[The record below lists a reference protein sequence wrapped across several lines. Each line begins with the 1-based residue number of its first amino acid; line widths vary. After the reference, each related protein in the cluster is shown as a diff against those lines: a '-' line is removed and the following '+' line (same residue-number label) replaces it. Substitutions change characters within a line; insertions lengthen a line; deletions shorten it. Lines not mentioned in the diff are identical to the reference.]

1 MIFLDYIPTMPKNIL
16 RLINLGLNYSNDSIK
31 GYRKI
36 DSLIMAGE
44 NLRAFE
50 LAESIYNRYI
60 NDYGSEENIDVRLK
74 QSFQMTKSRM
84 EYLKK

>member
-1 MIFLDYIPTMPKNIL
+1 MDKIS
-16 RLINLGLNYSNDSIK
+16 SNDSIK

-60 NDYGSEENIDVRLK
+60 NDYVSEENIDVRLK
-74 QSFQMTKSRM
+74 QSFQMTKSIM
-84 EYLKK
+84 KYLKK

>member
-1 MIFLDYIPTMPKNIL
+1 
-16 RLINLGLNYSNDSIK
+16 
-31 GYRKI
+31 
-36 DSLIMAGE
+36 MAGE

-50 LAESIYNRYI
+50 LTESIYNRYI

-84 EYLKK
+84 VFEKITGYNKNYMSIGVSVRTGKSAALSNIIEIDMI